1 MAVLVIFKWSSY
13 CLPFP
18 SVLLATQATA
28 GFPVTPKHRVWFKAH
43 LSLSRANQHMCT
55 VGSGG
60 GVCSDIHMNGIFISR
75 GPVGC
80 FCGPL
85 MIPPSKFQTPVKAEI
100 WSYNLV
106 SSMAEG
112 MVLSPK
118 WQVFSQRSQPYLR
131 FAEPKAFLSPVWRSR
146 CAMEKS
152 ANDQFGDQNTEVCL
166 PSVTGWNICP
176 RNIFKHG
183 KYIKRSF
190 LVLEVFSLCKN
201 LCQII

>member
-1 MAVLVIFKWSSY
+1 
-13 CLPFP
+13 
-18 SVLLATQATA
+18 
-28 GFPVTPKHRVWFKAH
+28 
-43 LSLSRANQHMCT
+43 MCT
-55 VGSGG
+55 GGGGG

-75 GPVGC
+75 GPIGC
-80 FCGPL
+80 FCGPS

-106 SSMAEG
+106 FSMAEG

-118 WQVFSQRSQPYLR
+118 WQVFSQWSQPRLQ
-131 FAEPKAFLSPVWRSR
+131 FAEPKVSLLPVWGSR
-146 CAMEKS
+146 CAMGKS
-152 ANDQFGDQNTEVCL
+152 ANGQCGKQTTEVCL

-183 KYIKRSF
+183 RYIKGSF
-190 LVLEVFSLCKN
+190 LVLEVFNLCKN